1 MVDLLSDE
9 DLARALKNMAR
20 NNPGLLDSTL
30 HCSAP
35 ALLSGTKTTVR
46 THYILSDASG
56 NVRLSQLAEVLADQI
71 IFFCIPRSDIK
82 GLAALPEHQRIAASS
97 RLYRRAKETFAQ
109 AQPMTGEGSELLLF
123 TLLENVLEV
132 PQLMTKMSLKTSEN
146 VHVHGADAVHAVL
159 EEDSGNLALYW
170 GEAKMYEDI
179 GDALSACFK
188 SLEPFLRMD
197 WDVIRRD
204 QWLVMHYLDTAD
216 DDVKLRLLRFF
227 DQDSTESVKV
237 EARGACV
244 IGFDHKNYPK
254 LPRDFQKVQE
264 DIEANLAAWI
274 KKVNRRLNS
283 RNLHEI
289 EIEIFLV
296 PVPSAQEFRN
306 AIMATLDIPIPEIKP
321 KKVTKATKA

>member
-1 MVDLLSDE
+1 MLSDE
-9 DLARALKNMAR
+9 NFARALKNMAR
-20 NNPGLLDSTL
+20 YNPGLLDSTL
-30 HCSAP
+30 HHGEP
-35 ALLSGTKTTVR
+35 TILSGTKTTVR
-46 THYILSDASG
+46 THYVLSDANG

-82 GLAALPEHQRIAASS
+82 RLSDLPEHQRIAASS

-123 TLLENVLEV
+123 TLLENILEV

-159 EEDSGNLALYW
+159 EEESGNLALYW
-170 GEAKMYEDI
+170 GEAKMYADV

-197 WDVIRRD
+197 WEVIRRD

-216 DDVKLRLLRFF
+216 EEVKLRLLRFF

-254 LPRDFQKVQE
+254 LPHDIVAIQE
-264 DIEANLAAWI
+264 KIEANLASWI
-274 KKVNRRLNS
+274 KKINRRLYS
-283 RNLHEI
+283 RKLQEI
-289 EIEIFLV
+289 AIEIFLV

-306 AIMATLDIPIPEIKP
+306 AIMTTLDIPIPEIQP
-321 KKVTKATKA
+321 KKATNA